1 MTKTYTFYDDSW
13 WDWPPCDCCQ
23 GGLIECYNS
32 SDTGCNL
39 GSAHSLEDCYVQAI
53 ITEVDEDYETTAKY
67 YEMTLEQL
75 EVKAQELGIEI
86 KVIS

>member
-23 GGLIECYNS
+23 GGLVECYNS
-32 SDTGCNL
+32 SDTNCNL

-53 ITEVDEDYETTAKY
+53 KTESDIYAEDEGLWEMDLDALKQIAK
-67 YEMTLEQL
+67 ELCI
-75 EVKAQELGIEI
+75 EVEI
-86 KVIS
+86 IS

>member
-23 GGLIECYNS
+23 GGLVECYNS
-32 SDTGCNL
+32 SDTDCNL

-53 ITEVDEDYETTAKY
+53 STEVDEDYETTAKY

-86 KVIS
+86 KIIS